1 MGEYEKLNGVYEI
14 EIRRSRTERARDTI
28 NRLVYMIKSY
38 LKLEPCGY
46 CGKAGDPEMMC
57 YKCWKRIREEGDKAK

>member
-14 EIRRSRTERARDTI
+14 EIRRSRIERVKDTI
-28 NRLVYMIKSY
+28 NRFVYVIKSY

-46 CGKAGDPEMMC
+46 CGKSSNPEMMC
-57 YKCWKRIREEGDKAK
+57 YKCWKRIREEGGGG